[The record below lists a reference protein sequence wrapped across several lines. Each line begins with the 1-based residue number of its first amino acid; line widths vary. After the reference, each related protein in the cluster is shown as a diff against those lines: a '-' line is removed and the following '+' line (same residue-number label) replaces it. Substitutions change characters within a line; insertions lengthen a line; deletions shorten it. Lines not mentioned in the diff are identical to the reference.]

1 MFRISRRLTA
11 AVSVSVAAAAFAVG
25 VPSAAQGANYTALG
39 DSFSSGVGAGS
50 YDLSSSC
57 SRTSNA
63 YPARVAA
70 ATGFS
75 LSFTACSGATTTDV
89 IANQLG
95 PLNASTNWVTV
106 TAGGNDAGFAS
117 LIANCTIL
125 NCVSSINSKITW
137 TNTTLPG
144 LLNNLYSQIKTRAPN
159 ATVIV
164 LGYPRLFSG
173 ATCTSAFG
181 ISSSEM
187 TAANNLVNTM
197 DAVTAARAA
206 AYGFTYKSSI
216 AAFTGHAL
224 CSSSSWLNGLSPFSI
239 SDSYHPNNAGQ
250 ASGYTPLV
258 RSVTG

>member
-1 MFRISRRLTA
+1 MSRFTRRLAA
-11 AVSVSVAAAAFAVG
+11 AVSASAAAAALAVAI
-25 VPSAAQGANYTALG
+25 PSAAQAVNYTALG

-70 ATGFS
+70 ATGFT

-95 PLNASTNWVTV
+95 PLSSSTDYVTV

-137 TNTTLPG
+137 ATTTLPG
-144 LLNNLYSQIKTRAPN
+144 LLNNLYAQIQSNAPN

-187 TAANNLVNTM
+187 TAANNLVDTI
-197 DAVTAARAA
+197 DSITATRAA
-206 AYGFTYKSSI
+206 AYGFTYKSAI
-216 AAFTGHAL
+216 AQFTGHAL
-224 CSSSSWLNGLSPFSI
+224 CSSSSWLNGLSPFSL
-239 SDSYHPNNAGQ
+239 SDSYHPNNSGQ

-258 RSVTG
+258 RSITG